1 MSRSI
6 ESISEE
12 IERIKIQLKELNLT
26 INKKEDDLKNIINE
40 KDEIITKMKNK
51 ILEQENII
59 KENKNEISNLNQKI
73 EKIYNNTTN
82 ELKSKEESIIKI
94 EKNLSS
100 LDKEKGE
107 EIKKLKNNIKVQRS
121 DMLNR
126 LISITNKFSELN
138 IIKLKKT
145 YNIIVFGEC
154 GAGKTQF
161 CKFVRRDRTN
171 SNYDNYNYTR
181 EFIKKTSFTRLG
193 INYELI
199 DTMGFTD
206 DGHFDYD
213 YFFNFI
219 NIKYVDYFILIIRF
233 PCYRITMKFR
243 EFIENLI
250 KKFTP
255 EKFLTHLCIVF
266 TNYYPEDSEEKDN
279 EILIKN
285 FTKLLN
291 DMGKDKINCHPKFYF
306 VNTAFKNN
314 NFVFENYQDTID
326 IMLKEIKLACDFY

>member
-126 LISITNKFSELN
+126 LIAITNKFSELN
-138 IIKLKKT
+138 IIKLKKA
-145 YNIIVFGEC
+145 YNIIVVGEC

-161 CKFVRRDRTN
+161 CKYMRRD
-171 SNYDNYNYTR
+171 
-181 EFIKKTSFTRLG
+181 KPK
-193 INYELI
+193 
-199 DTMGFTD
+199 
-206 DGHFDYD
+206 
-213 YFFNFI
+213 
-219 NIKYVDYFILIIRF
+219 IR
-233 PCYRITMKFR
+233 
-243 EFIENLI
+243 
-250 KKFTP
+250 
-255 EKFLTHLCIVF
+255 
-266 TNYYPEDSEEKDN
+266 DSK
-279 EILIKN
+279 
-285 FTKLLN
+285 
-291 DMGKDKINCHPKFYF
+291 
-306 VNTAFKNN
+306 
-314 NFVFENYQDTID
+314 
-326 IMLKEIKLACDFY
+326 